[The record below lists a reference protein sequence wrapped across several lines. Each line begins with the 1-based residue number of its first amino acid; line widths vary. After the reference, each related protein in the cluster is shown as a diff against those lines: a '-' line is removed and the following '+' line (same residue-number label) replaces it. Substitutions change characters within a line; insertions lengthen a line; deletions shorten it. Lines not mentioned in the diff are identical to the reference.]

1 MKKIK
6 TLIMAGIVATCLL
19 GCGTEEVANVA
30 NAAGEGTADERY
42 LGESIEDHVL
52 FPTSSEGLIGDTMP
66 FYDDGNFNVF
76 FLADQRDGKQGYHP
90 WGLLRTKDFT
100 AYEDKGV
107 VINYA
112 DDVEAQ
118 DIALGTGSVIK
129 GNDGRYHAFYTGHN
143 DMFEPKEAVMHA
155 VSTDLENWE
164 KIPEDTLY
172 ANENYSQNDFRDPY
186 VFYTDAENC
195 YSMLVAT
202 RKDNIGVIARYT
214 STDLKS
220 WEDAGVFFENDM
232 GTDSNLECPSVL
244 LYKGKWYLSFSD
256 QWPNRLVHYR
266 IADNFGGP
274 FKIPERDI
282 FDCNGFYAGRMETD
296 GEKLY
301 IVGWNGTKK
310 SHTDSEDYDWGGNMV
325 THLLMQHE
333 DGTLSPVLN
342 PEVEALLSNELEI
355 QPVKMAESGVYE
367 EGSISFAGDKYE
379 MAGFKELSGSYLF
392 KTTIRDF
399 DKDGMFGFCFNT
411 NEESV
416 GRLNIIFDGAN
427 GRIDF
432 YNGSNIMERT
442 AQSYVPYDISDKDA
456 LDVSMLIADG
466 VVSMYVNDEIAF
478 TARMYLSQA
487 SDFGVFGVG
496 SKVRFEDIKIF
507 K

>member
-6 TLIMAGIVATCLL
+6 TFIIAGIVATCLL

-129 GNDGRYHAFYTGHN
+129 GSDGRYHAFYTGHN